1 MVNDKFRTNNKY
13 LFQGRPSSV
22 DSLMVSK
29 IVNFVRE
36 NKDNNSTTDIIKEI
50 NDCFP
55 EGCITR
61 QSSFL
66 LCLGNLFEHL
76 GPSNHL

>member
-36 NKDNNSTTDIIKEI
+36 NKDNNSTTDIIKVI

-55 EGCITR
+55 DYKISKDQIRRILSDQGFSYKKR
-61 QSSFL
+61 S
-66 LCLGNLFEHL
+66 
-76 GPSNHL
+76 

>member
-55 EGCITR
+55 DYKISKDQIRRILSDQGFSYKKR
-61 QSSFL
+61 S
-66 LCLGNLFEHL
+66 
-76 GPSNHL
+76 